1 MILEESCKK
10 ITKFFGMVL
19 CAVYIFC
26 ITGCSK
32 EIIESDHSVKND
44 LVHTE
49 ESNEVTELKVFIN
62 DTEIPV
68 IWEYNDT
75 VRELFDETANGD
87 IVVAMSMY
95 GGNEQVGP
103 LGRVYTRN
111 DIQTTTHAGDIV
123 LYNGNQI
130 VLFYGSNSWP
140 YTRLGEMDLSEDDTM
155 QLLSNGD
162 ITLTLKR

>member
-1 MILEESCKK
+1 MISVKNCKK
-10 ITKFFGMVL
+10 ITRFFGVVL
-19 CAVYIFC
+19 WAVLIFG

-32 EIIESDHSVKND
+32 EIIESDHSIKND
-44 LVHTE
+44 LVQTE
-49 ESNEVTELKVFIN
+49 ESNEVAELKVFIN

-75 VRELFDETANGD
+75 VNELFDETADGD
-87 IVVAMSMY
+87 IVVSMSMY

-111 DIQTTTHAGDIV
+111 DTQTTTHAGDIV

-130 VLFYGSNSWP
+130 VLFYGSNSWS
-140 YTRLGEMDLSEDDTM
+140 YTRLGKMDLSEDHITE
-155 QLLSNGD
+155 LLSNGD